1 MSYSPESVR
10 NVGVS
15 DQATGVDSL
24 GFKPYVTAIA
34 NFLLNKETQPPL
46 TLSIEGKWGSG
57 KSSFMK
63 QLEKYLRE
71 NKQQRTVWFNAW
83 RHDKAEAV
91 WTAFALS
98 FIKQISTP
106 PVQTRQAYYQI
117 FLECLKL
124 AKSHFNLK
132 KGWFDL
138 LKTVAIALFI
148 IWIAFFI
155 ICATLAIP
163 FILLID
169 GIERFKLFLQAFKH
183 PDQLLQAFL
192 YLLGIAGSGTL
203 SLAGL
208 LILLKKLPAIIGNPK
223 INLIKNFNF

>member
-117 FLECLKL
+117 F
-124 AKSHFNLK
+124 
-132 KGWFDL
+132 
-138 LKTVAIALFI
+138 
-148 IWIAFFI
+148 
-155 ICATLAIP
+155 
-163 FILLID
+163 
-169 GIERFKLFLQAFKH
+169 FL
-183 PDQLLQAFL
+183 
-192 YLLGIAGSGTL
+192 
-203 SLAGL
+203 
-208 LILLKKLPAIIGNPK
+208 
-223 INLIKNFNF
+223 